1 MVRASRMHVV
11 GQWTSVLMI
20 AAGVFIPV
28 IASAEERWVALS
40 PKETSVTFKLEATG
54 HEVNGV
60 LPVQSGRIQFEPGSR
75 TVSGEVTIDARRAVT
90 GNRLRDRQMHDEVLE
105 SERFPLIVF
114 RPDRVTGTLPSSGT
128 SDITIHGVVSMH
140 GADHAVTLPARVT
153 QSSDRIRAE
162 MTFDIPYVDWGLRN
176 PSFLFLRV
184 ARVVTVTVKLEGDVR
199 PAAGPARP

>member
-1 MVRASRMHVV
+1 MRVV
-11 GQWTSVLMI
+11 GRWTSVLMI
-20 AAGVFIPV
+20 AAAAFTPV
-28 IASAEERWVALS
+28 IASADERSVTFS

-60 LPVQSGRIQFEPGSR
+60 LPLQSGRIQFEPGSG

-114 RPDRVTGTLPSSGT
+114 RPDRITGTLSPSGA
-128 SDITIHGVVSMH
+128 SDITVHGVVSMH
-140 GADHAVTLPARVT
+140 GTEHAVTLPARVT
-153 QSSDRIRAE
+153 QSGDRIRAE
-162 MTFDIPYVDWGLRN
+162 MTFDVPYVDWGLRN

-184 ARVVTVTVKLEGDVR
+184 ARVVTVTVKVEGDVR
-199 PAAGPARP
+199 PVAGPARP